1 MTAKALPLRT
11 PAAADPGPHPRP
23 RRGFVPV
30 LAVTVGSLNGVL
42 LAAAVLTLS
51 LAATAIDSAR
61 ATTVLS
67 VVVTAGGAAQLVC
80 YPLIGKLSDRTT
92 GRLGRRRP
100 YLIAGAVVMAAGGA
114 LEVAAASTAVLA
126 LAYVTLSVGA
136 VSALVACNAIVP
148 DQLPA
153 DRRGP
158 ASAAIG
164 LGAPIGAVVGIFLAQ
179 LGQPDLGLM
188 VLYPTALGVA
198 CALFLAVFVTDRPT
212 GLSDRPPLSPRAF
225 LSTFVSTFWVNP
237 LRHPA
242 FGFAWISRFCI
253 FFGVSCVNSYQAFY
267 LIAVQHVDPATVGT
281 SVLTASLVGTGTAL
295 VFSPLAGKLSDKV
308 GRRKPFVIASAVLF
322 AAGLVL
328 TALAT
333 DFTGFLLAVAVTG
346 LGQSVYFAVDF
357 ALITEVLPD
366 PDDTAKDLGIMN
378 LAMSLPSSVVPA
390 IAPTL
395 LAVGATA
402 AVPQNFT
409 VLFGT
414 GAAAAVIGAL
424 AVVPLRGVR

>member
-1 MTAKALPLRT
+1 MTAEALPLAPSDAP
-11 PAAADPGPHPRP
+11 PATGPAP

-30 LAVTVGSLNGVL
+30 LALTVGSLNGVL

-51 LAATAIDSAR
+51 VAATAIDGAR

-67 VVVTAGGAAQLVC
+67 VAVAAGGTAQLIC
-80 YPLIGKLSDRTT
+80 YPLIGKLSDRTAS
-92 GRLGRRRP
+92 RLGRRRP

-114 LEVAAASTAVLA
+114 LEVVARSTAVLA
-126 LAYVTLSVGA
+126 LAYVILSIGTVC
-136 VSALVACNAIVP
+136 ALVACHAIVP

-153 DRRGP
+153 ERRGP

-179 LGQPDLGLM
+179 LGQPDLGPM
-188 VLYPTALGVA
+188 VLCPTGLGVG
-198 CALFLAVFVTDRPT
+198 CALFLAVFVTDRPI
-212 GLSDRPPLSPRAF
+212 SRAERPPVTARTAL
-225 LSTFVSTFWVNP
+225 TTFWVNP
-237 LRHPA
+237 VRHPA
-242 FGFAWISRFCI
+242 FGFAWISRFCV

-295 VFSPLAGKLSDKV
+295 VFSPLAGKLSDRI
-308 GRRKPFVIASAVLF
+308 GRRKPFVIVSAVLF
-322 AAGLVL
+322 AGGLVL
-328 TALAT
+328 TARAT
-333 DFTGFLLAVAVTG
+333 DFTGFLVAVAVTG

-366 PDDTAKDLGIMN
+366 PEDTAKDLGIMN
-378 LAMSLPSSVVPA
+378 LAMSLPTSVVPA
-390 IAPTL
+390 VAPAL

-402 AVPQNFT
+402 DTPQNFT

-414 GAAAAVIGAL
+414 GAVAAVVGAL
-424 AVVPLRGVR
+424 AVIPIRRVR